1 MEPGFPK
8 KVAQDPDSARHDRP
22 ATPEV
27 QRPDDTDTPGPDLGR
42 PREPGEPPELPDE
55 ADGTP
60 GLGVPRNP
68 DERAPD
74 KAPADDK
81 NKRSEL
87 ADIGEADGQ
96 RGLDERGPIDR

>member
-1 MEPGFPK
+1 MEPGFPT
-8 KVAQDPDSARHDRP
+8 KVSQDPDSARRDRP
-22 ATPEV
+22 AKPEV

-42 PREPGEPPELPDE
+42 AREPGEPPEPADE

-74 KAPADDK
+74 KAPAGDRD
-81 NKRSEL
+81 KRSDL
-87 ADIGEADGQ
+87 ADVGEADGQ
-96 RGLDERGPIDR
+96 RGQDGRGQSDR